1 MLLQFIP
8 QGVLHSLLD
17 IRRELMHKLLIAH
30 RARLVGQV
38 NGRQKLD
45 LPFHGERNHVQR
57 KRENRAAQKFCK
69 FQLTQI
75 DVSLFGTKDQDGNNR
90 ALGFQSH
97 ADKPPFEILQ
107 LVHFAARFKISL
119 LPLGKNN
126 DRVILLQGRNAIF
139 ISGLRET
146 HLLRW
151 YCGGFGEK
159 PQMMGEDQRNPLGL
173 AVDRMGEQKSVKTRI
188 ARMIRGDD
196 RSAPPR
202 DVFRSLNFQSEVF
215 PHDLHQE
222 VRKDAVDQS
231 LFIELLEL
239 KYLLTGLA
247 EKIDHGHLS
256 RGGSVSGYIM
266 AIDQGTTGSQVLLVN
281 SAGQVVAS
289 ESQDYPQ
296 IFPKPGWVE
305 HDPEAIWTSVT
316 DTIRKLFKNSG
327 LSAREIRAI
336 GITNQRETVLFW
348 DRQSGRPE
356 YNAIVWQCRRT
367 SALCEKL
374 KKKKGLEARVKRK
387 TGLLFDPY
395 FSGTKMQWL
404 LENVAN
410 LRRKAEKGQ
419 ALVGTIDSFLLW
431 RLSGGQAHK
440 TDVSNASR
448 TLLMNIKTGS
458 WDEEMLKLFK
468 VPGSCLPE
476 ISDSSGVL
484 GYTKGLDF
492 LPDGI
497 PVAGMAGDQ
506 QAALFGQTCFRA
518 GEAKC
523 TFGTGSFLLMNTGT
537 EPKFSK
543 AGLLSTVAWRLKGQ
557 KMYYALEGGA
567 FVCGAAV
574 QWLRD
579 GLGIIQKSAD
589 VEDLAK
595 QVNDS
600 GGVQFVPALTGLGAP
615 YWWPEARG
623 LLCGLTRGSTKA
635 HIARAT
641 LEAMALQNV
650 EILIAMQKDLGKK
663 LGSLRVDGGAT
674 ENATLMQMQ
683 ADMLGVR
690 VERPRNIET
699 TALGAAFLAGLGCG
713 FWQSQEELRK
723 VSQIE
728 KEFKVQ
734 WNAKLRKERLA
745 EWQIAVQRAR

>member
-1 MLLQFIP
+1 M
-8 QGVLHSLLD
+8 
-17 IRRELMHKLLIAH
+17 
-30 RARLVGQV
+30 
-38 NGRQKLD
+38 
-45 LPFHGERNHVQR
+45 
-57 KRENRAAQKFCK
+57 
-69 FQLTQI
+69 
-75 DVSLFGTKDQDGNNR
+75 
-90 ALGFQSH
+90 
-97 ADKPPFEILQ
+97 
-107 LVHFAARFKISL
+107 
-119 LPLGKNN
+119 
-126 DRVILLQGRNAIF
+126 
-139 ISGLRET
+139 
-146 HLLRW
+146 
-151 YCGGFGEK
+151 
-159 PQMMGEDQRNPLGL
+159 
-173 AVDRMGEQKSVKTRI
+173 
-188 ARMIRGDD
+188 
-196 RSAPPR
+196 
-202 DVFRSLNFQSEVF
+202 
-215 PHDLHQE
+215 
-222 VRKDAVDQS
+222 
-231 LFIELLEL
+231 
-239 KYLLTGLA
+239 
-247 EKIDHGHLS
+247 
-256 RGGSVSGYIM
+256 SGYIM
-266 AIDQGTTGSQVLLVN
+266 AIDQGTTGSQVLLVD
-281 SAGQVVAS
+281 SAGQVVAA

-305 HDPEAIWTSVT
+305 HNPEEIWKSVT
-316 DTIRKLFKNSG
+316 DTARKLFKNSG
-327 LSAREIRAI
+327 LSPHEIRAI

-410 LRRKAEKGQ
+410 LRPKAEKGQ

-448 TLLMNIKTGS
+448 TLLMNIKTGG

-468 VPGSCLPE
+468 VPRACLPE

-484 GYTKGLDF
+484 GHTKGLDF

-557 KMYYALEGGA
+557 KMHYALEGGA

-579 GLGIIQKSAD
+579 GLGIIRKSAE

-595 QVNDS
+595 QVTDT

-623 LLCGLTRGSTKA
+623 LLYGLTRGSTKA

-713 FWQSQEELRK
+713 FWKSQDELRK

-734 WNAKLRKERLA
+734 WNAKLRKERLN
-745 EWQIAVQRAR
+745 EWQKAVQRVR